1 MRIASFWEI
10 SEIQF
15 GRPENVEKIQVLMIY
30 VSIIEYGEELCIR
43 ACLKTF
49 HAKSGTINNL
59 RNGLSD
65 I

>member
-1 MRIASFWEI
+1 MCIASFWEI

-30 VSIIEYGEELCIR
+30 VSIIEYEEELCIR

-49 HAKSGTINNL
+49 TQNQVP
-59 RNGLSD
+59 
-65 I
+65 